1 MSARF
6 LEARGPAAFPHPA
19 DRQTAAS
26 RCPIASDA
34 EKGKNKTKQTHK
46 SQCLQMKINTL
57 NNISMPLFIIIIYNG
72 ITEFCKIK
80 VNVKQNV
87 IIFLGVWHICVPDSF
102 TFFFISVKTGA

>member
-1 MSARF
+1 
-6 LEARGPAAFPHPA
+6 
-19 DRQTAAS
+19 
-26 RCPIASDA
+26 
-34 EKGKNKTKQTHK
+34 
-46 SQCLQMKINTL
+46 MKINTL
-57 NNISMPLFIIIIYNG
+57 KNISMLLFIIIIIYNG